1 MAIVIPTST
10 ISDQYL
16 EDTADAIRDQLG
28 SQNTYTP
35 SQFASA
41 IMNIAGGEA
50 INIQSLTV
58 TPSLSQQT
66 FNASE
71 VHGYKPV
78 VVNAIP
84 SGVATAPASIT
95 ETGANISSGTN
106 TITLTQNV
114 TITPTVSTGYISSGT
129 SRVVAVSLTGSVS
142 TKAAATITPS
152 TSNQTIPA
160 NTFLTGIQTIAGD
173 ADLVAGN
180 IKKGAQIFGV
190 TGTYEG
196 GGGGASNYVTGT
208 FTVSSTSGHV
218 ETVTIPYTGSGYP
231 IAGLIYPEGGP
242 YNNTSTGQTT
252 WYNSLVRYAV
262 GFFSWAKSNTTTT
275 PTFGT
280 SGGQNQAT
288 VTVIYKNSTSTA
300 TTYTRTSSMTAYTY
314 NSGNAAGTAA
324 NCVRFKGNGK
334 TLTYYTATGSS
345 SGYGLLPNITYRY
358 QIIYSS

>member
-66 FNASE
+66 FNASG

-84 SGVATAPASIT
+84 SGTAIVPASIT

-196 GGGGASNYVTGT
+196 GGSSGLTLLATLSLGTISTTSTQATNTGKSVSVSGINSYDALVVETSVNTVTNNRHTATIGFIWLTASSTVGTKNGGTIATAKWNSKISSSAVTTTRASTTAYGIYPYSITISNGTATIPIYERYNSTQTGT
-208 FTVSSTSGHV
+208 ING
-218 ETVTIPYTGSGYP
+218 
-231 IAGLIYPEGGP
+231 
-242 YNNTSTGQTT
+242 
-252 WYNSLVRYAV
+252 
-262 GFFSWAKSNTTTT
+262 
-275 PTFGT
+275 
-280 SGGQNQAT
+280 
-288 VTVIYKNSTSTA
+288 
-300 TTYTRTSSMTAYTY
+300 AYT
-314 NSGNAAGTAA
+314 TR
-324 NCVRFKGNGK
+324 V
-334 TLTYYTATGSS
+334 
-345 SGYGLLPNITYRY
+345 YGLKLYDLIGG
-358 QIIYSS
+358 